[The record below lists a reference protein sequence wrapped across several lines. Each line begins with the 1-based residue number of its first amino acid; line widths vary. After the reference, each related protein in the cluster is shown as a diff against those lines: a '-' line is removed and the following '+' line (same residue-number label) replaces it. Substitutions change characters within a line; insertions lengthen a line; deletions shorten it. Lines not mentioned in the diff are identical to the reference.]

1 MERSP
6 EENMNNQ
13 TDSLMSL
20 GPTINQVRE
29 EAKEVS
35 VAKATVEQLKGG
47 GIADSLLV
55 LVVLMSSVKNVLPQL
70 QAVLSLERPMV
81 TLFIRTVILIV
92 IYKEMVGFAIA
103 LIELLIVAAILW
115 ARVNRIGE
123 RCREIVVNTTS
134 DQTMME
140 SIVAAEHSLNNLHE
154 LDPLPTLNI
163 AIVISYLQQAND
175 VMWAMIAVAVLLVVI
190 QFKYIVM
197 GLTLYSFIADS
208 RIAKH
213 MLNEQGNC
221 RLKEWWESIP
231 VIPVRTVSSRP

>member
-1 MERSP
+1 
-6 EENMNNQ
+6 
-13 TDSLMSL
+13 
-20 GPTINQVRE
+20 
-29 EAKEVS
+29 
-35 VAKATVEQLKGG
+35 
-47 GIADSLLV
+47 
-55 LVVLMSSVKNVLPQL
+55 
-70 QAVLSLERPMV
+70 
-81 TLFIRTVILIV
+81 
-92 IYKEMVGFAIA
+92 MVGFAIA
-103 LIELLIVAAILW
+103 LIALLIVAAILW
-115 ARVNRIGE
+115 ARVNRMGE

-154 LDPLPTLNI
+154 LVKKTNIMILRIFSIIIGKAPKVLFQNIQFFQDPLPTLNI

-213 MLNEQGNC
+213 MLNEQGNR